1 MKRLDGSDEAVKYN
15 QNGVLHFEDE
25 VVEPL
30 AFGQYHCWDKRKE
43 NHADREESDRN
54 TSEDRVKT
62 QIVLQLDDVLSTQSI
77 EVLEYDLVFVDEH
90 GDQEAQEQDVENV
103 YEEGYDD
110 LILWVREII
119 KFKVLLTI
127 QTIKDVEND
136 LEEG

>member
-1 MKRLDGSDEAVKYN
+1 
-15 QNGVLHFEDE
+15 LHFEDE

-43 NHADREESDRN
+43 NHADWEESDRN
-54 TSEDRVKT
+54 TSDDLVKT
-62 QIVLQLDDVLSTQSI
+62 RAVLQLDDVHSAQSI
-77 EVLEYDLVFVDEH
+77 EVLEYDLVSVDEH

-103 YEEGYDD
+103 YEEGYED
-110 LILWVREII
+110 LAFWVREII
-119 KFKVLLTI
+119 KVLLTI